1 MYYIH
6 DYSSSFQ
13 NRTCPSPICDLQM
26 GAPCGY
32 ASRWLGRGSRHKRTT
47 PKLFAR
53 AKQLHRTMTPAEAQL
68 WKHLRAHRMGDV
80 HFRNQHAIGHYIV
93 DFCASRKKLINVNVT
108 LNEVKGLQW
117 F

>member
-1 MYYIH
+1 
-6 DYSSSFQ
+6 
-13 NRTCPSPICDLQM
+13 
-26 GAPCGY
+26 
-32 ASRWLGRGSRHKRTT
+32 
-47 PKLFAR
+47 
-53 AKQLHRTMTPAEAQL
+53 
-68 WKHLRAHRMGDV
+68 MGDV